1 MTWILANWRILLY
14 ASLAL
19 SLSALVLVVN
29 NWREK
34 ASQLDAA
41 ENALSSAVAKCES
54 DKKITE
60 NANDALSKDRDAI
73 SLRLAS
79 LLQQPSQCVQPT
91 GAAKPSKGGAG
102 HAAANVSSAWLL
114 QFAAT
119 CENYRETVSE
129 LDGFLDAER
138 R

>member
-1 MTWILANWRILLY
+1 MTLQWKLILYGL
-14 ASLAL
+14 LAL
-19 SLSALVLVVN
+19 SLSALVLMVN

-34 ASQLDAA
+34 ASQLDGVRKD
-41 ENALSSAVAKCES
+41 LSEAVTKCES

-73 SLRLAS
+73 SLRLAG

-91 GAAKPSKGGAG
+91 GTAHSGKGGAG

>member
-1 MTWILANWRILLY
+1 MTLQWKLILYGL
-14 ASLAL
+14 LAL
-19 SLSALVLVVN
+19 SLSVLILVVN
-29 NWREK
+29 GWREK
-34 ASQLDAA
+34 ANKLEAA
-41 ENALSSAVAKCES
+41 ESALSSAIVKCES

-91 GAAKPSKGGAG
+91 GAAHSGKGGAG

-114 QFAAT
+114 NYGAQ
-119 CENYRETVSE
+119 CENYRSE
-129 LDGFLDAER
+129 VIVLDKFLDDEKVH
-138 R
+138 